1 MSDVAGSLGNVVQA
15 IIPTERRMDVFVCP
29 GVPEEALARWL
40 TQGGAS
46 NFHHAECS
54 ANLADWGKDLS
65 KLCGIALFVLGPYGF
80 ASAATAALLA
90 PFYAQA
96 GNEANCFQWCPI
108 EKNFTRRDPEWLQ
121 ARTAS

>member
-1 MSDVAGSLGNVVQA
+1 VSDVAGSLGHVVQA

-46 NFHHAECS
+46 NFHHDAG
-54 ANLADWGKDLS
+54 AAQ
-65 KLCGIALFVLGPYGF
+65 CGIALFILGPYGF

-96 GNEANCFQWCPI
+96 GAEANCFQWCPI

>member
-1 MSDVAGSLGNVVQA
+1 MSDVAGNLGPNVVQA

-46 NFHHAECS
+46 NFHHDAAS
-54 ANLADWGKDLS
+54 APT
-65 KLCGIALFVLGPYGF
+65 CGIALFVLGPYGF
-80 ASAATAALLA
+80 ASAATAAMLA

-96 GNEANCFQWCPI
+96 GNEANCFQWCGI